1 MQESD
6 QITLNQSAF
15 YYTRLHDFN
24 NDGGLDGLELL
35 LAVKHSLVHV
45 NSSLESNDLESFA
58 GIVFINEKYI
68 QIILIISNRERILLV
83 TLVVKLFRYS
93 H

>member
-1 MQESD
+1 MKEEANKLLYMQESD

-35 LAVKHSLVHV
+35 LAIKHSLVHT
-45 NSSLESNDLESFA
+45 NSSFESRDLESFT
-58 GIVFINEKYI
+58 GIVFRSQKIYPNA
-68 QIILIISNRERILLV
+68 
-83 TLVVKLFRYS
+83 VKLFKYS
-93 H
+93 HQLLR